1 MEGIHTQTG
10 LPLDQQEL
18 FFENLPFQP
27 GEPMLASNLPSTT
40 ADRPITVFGGTSK
53 KALDLYSPPMRELHV
68 SHADTNNLGV
78 CVLIELSRWC
88 TTSIQMLCLCGE
100 HNYLIHQFSC
110 IMNIMIANII
120 CPPLPYIQ
128 RLRSQPLRD
137 WRWKLTSGL
146 PKSAPRSSTTLNT
159 MWNSWKESIDS
170 CISRLYV
177 TGEIIMLQSIQAMTC
192 ASVLC

>member
-88 TTSIQMLCLCGE
+88 TTSIQMLWW
-100 HNYLIHQFSC
+100 
-110 IMNIMIANII
+110 A
-120 CPPLPYIQ
+120 
-128 RLRSQPLRD
+128 
-137 WRWKLTSGL
+137 
-146 PKSAPRSSTTLNT
+146 
-159 MWNSWKESIDS
+159 
-170 CISRLYV
+170 
-177 TGEIIMLQSIQAMTC
+177 
-192 ASVLC
+192 